1 MTERKE
7 LLIIIPAYNEA
18 KTIGK
23 LLDDLEG
30 AKVTD
35 WADLLVIND
44 ASNDGT
50 GKLVR
55 ARGYRVVTHIFNLGY
70 GSGLQLGYKYAY
82 RNKYKYV
89 IQMDADGQHDVS
101 NVEKLYL
108 KLKEVDADGN
118 SPDIVLGSRFVE
130 GATPYKTSIV
140 KKAAIKLFRSLIK
153 MFGHI
158 KIMEP
163 CTRRS
168 RSHIYRL

>member
-1 MTERKE
+1 MGTERKE

-55 ARGYRVVTHIFNLGY
+55 ARSDESKQEETIKKLRDEFDRITAEISTMNKEQKAAEQEIVSIREQMSQKDTEYRKT
-70 GSGLQLGYKYAY
+70 Q
-82 RNKYKYV
+82 
-89 IQMDADGQHDVS
+89 
-101 NVEKLYL
+101 ELYQQ
-108 KLKEVDADGN
+108 
-118 SPDIVLGSRFVE
+118 
-130 GATPYKTSIV
+130 KTS
-140 KKAAIKLFRSLIK
+140 
-153 MFGHI
+153 
-158 KIMEP
+158 
-163 CTRRS
+163 
-168 RSHIYRL
+168 Y